1 MLNEFEGMTQDDMME
16 CATLLENPLK
26 RLEEE
31 TKAKEEAEKEAARKA
46 KVEAEKKAAAIAA
59 AKKKQEEEAQA
70 AQLVRQ
76 RERLEAE
83 LALNNVKEQLA
94 SCELQYSSALV
105 ASQTAADCHLKLNEF
120 DASYVP
126 VDPRLKPL
134 FLGKRLEI
142 VLIPVLGV
150 LGVLFWLLGCFVGSS
165 RVTPIINPTAAAGS
179 SGVYISNVHIR
190 PGNEV
195 CIIKNNSFAD
205 VVSLTCFYAL
215 SLEDIILDRSFIS
228 GPVVFQNRILPVAA

>member
-1 MLNEFEGMTQDDMME
+1 MFRKVEQIARCNKAMLNEFEGMTQDEMME
-16 CATLLENPLK
+16 CADLLENPLK

-76 RERLEAE
+76 RERAEAE
-83 LALNNVKEQLA
+83 LALNSLKEQLS
-94 SCELQYSSALV
+94 SCEMQYTSALV
-105 ASQTAADCHLKLNEF
+105 ASQSAADCNLKLNEF

-134 FLGKRLEI
+134 FLGKRLEVI
-142 VLIPVLGV
+142 LIPVFVV
-150 LGVLFWLLGCFVGSS
+150 LGALFWLLGCFVGSS
-165 RVTPIINPTAAAGS
+165 RVTPIVNPTAAGAA
-179 SGVYISNVHIR
+179 GVYISNVQIR

-205 VVSLTCFYAL
+205 VVS
-215 SLEDIILDRSFIS
+215 
-228 GPVVFQNRILPVAA
+228 